1 MKSFFEYLNY
11 LPFAN
16 FNTSRDDDFASDSRH
31 NRKPG
36 APGRSKKFMMFG
48 RRVRI
53 VPKGRL

>member
-11 LPFAN
+11 LPFVN
-16 FNTSRDDDFASDSRH
+16 FTTPLPDDYSSDSRH

-36 APGRSKKFMMFG
+36 APGRSKTFMMFG